1 MGLITEN
8 ELRKLL
14 KDEDL
19 STLKEYKVEK
29 GTIIT
34 PSAQTFLTERHIKL
48 SIIDKSQD
56 NQQSKN
62 ENSESLSKNDE
73 ISQSQRAEPIQPF
86 KYRLLNGG
94 YTNQKAEQLTSL
106 YGNVL
111 VNKDHCRIIFRG
123 KLDSFESKILESQ
136 IKIAPIYQGLAND
149 LQEVLDFVR
158 NLVRCEVLNSPVKE
172 LKLLGMGEQEMREM
186 SHHPKKYFGEGH
198 FLPNYLDGEP
208 VILLNSLRS
217 MVREVEIAAY
227 QAFKKENGEA
237 GREDII
243 QALNRLSSLFWV
255 LMFKT
260 KTGSYSK

>member
-14 KDEDL
+14 KDQDL

-34 PSAQTFLTERHIKL
+34 PSAQTFLTDRHIKL
-48 SIIDKSQD
+48 SIIDKSKD
-56 NQQSKN
+56 DQQSKN
-62 ENSESLSKNDE
+62 EKSKTSSKADE
-73 ISQSQRAEPIQPF
+73 KNQSQKPEPVQPF

-94 YTNQKAEQLTSL
+94 YTNQKPEQMTAL

-111 VNKDHCRIIFRG
+111 VNKDHNRIIFRG

-136 IKIAPIYQGLAND
+136 IKIAPVYQGLADD

-172 LKLLGMGEQEMREM
+172 IKLLGMSEQEIREM
-186 SHHPKKYFGEGH
+186 SHHPKKFFGEGH
-198 FLPNYLDGEP
+198 FFPDYRLGEP

-217 MVREVEIAAY
+217 MVREAEIAAY

-237 GREDII
+237 EREDII